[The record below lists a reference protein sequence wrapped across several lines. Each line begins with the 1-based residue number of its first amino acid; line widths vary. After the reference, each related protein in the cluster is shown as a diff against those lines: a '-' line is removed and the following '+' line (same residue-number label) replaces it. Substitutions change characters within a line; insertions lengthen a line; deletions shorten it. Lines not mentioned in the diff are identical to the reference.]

1 MKSALEGQQQ
11 EKKEKIDEL
20 KSDLRRLVNDRDR
33 CVAEV
38 SISATIYDD
47 SSIKLD
53 HFTTANDN
61 VPKNKMIHVLWLCRH
76 FLNGFVTL
84 DGEGDIENWRM
95 SRTAIKIWTRQKRL
109 ERGTR

>member
-38 SISATIYDD
+38 SISPIIFGDC
-47 SSIKLD
+47 SKKLER
-53 HFTTANDN
+53 FTL
-61 VPKNKMIHVLWLCRH
+61 KMMKMI
-76 FLNGFVTL
+76 
-84 DGEGDIENWRM
+84 
-95 SRTAIKIWTRQKRL
+95 
-109 ERGTR
+109 